1 MKFDTI
7 IRSFLIAILVSIIA
21 LLIEAAY
28 YGLSSGNNYALTAA
42 FVNNYSDLSSPVNIT
57 FLAIIF
63 VLTLVIALSNISKR
77 EGSHKKGRQ
86 IR

>member
-7 IRSFLIAILVSIIA
+7 IRSFLIATLASLIILI
-21 LLIEAAY
+21 IEAAY
-28 YGLSSGNNYALTAA
+28 YGLRIGNTYALTAG

-63 VLTLVIALSNISKR
+63 ASTLVIALSKISKKER
-77 EGSHKKGRQ
+77 
-86 IR
+86 I

>member
-7 IRSFLIAILVSIIA
+7 IRSFLIATLTSLITLI
-21 LLIEAAY
+21 IEAAY
-28 YGLSSGNNYALTAA
+28 YGLRIGNTYALTAG

-63 VLTLVIALSNISKR
+63 ASTLVIALSKISKKER
-77 EGSHKKGRQ
+77 
-86 IR
+86 I